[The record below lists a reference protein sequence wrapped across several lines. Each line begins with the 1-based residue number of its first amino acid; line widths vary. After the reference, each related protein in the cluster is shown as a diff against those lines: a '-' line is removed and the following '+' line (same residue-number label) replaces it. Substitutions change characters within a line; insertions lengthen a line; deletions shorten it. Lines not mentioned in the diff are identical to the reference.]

1 MICAVL
7 GCEIGELLVPEPVPD
22 APADRRPPAAGS
34 RRRAG
39 RRRAPAPRRPF
50 PSPAVSAGGTGSCP
64 SCHAWGA
71 LYAGVCRGCYDFA
84 RRHEPDPCGTCRQD
98 RPLKE
103 GYCRNC
109 WLQAALQ
116 AAGTARRAP
125 DLGPAD
131 FAAISWHQLSF
142 AGVARMNRRPRLPRP
157 EDGPVAA
164 GTPDPRWEQLELSA
178 PGQARLFH
186 SRHWTAASVTGP
198 ALEQA
203 RAIASRLAETRGW
216 NARVQEETRRALAVM
231 LASHVPGEK
240 IPWSALEPAL
250 RPRDLSVSR
259 TAEILSIAGL
269 LDDDR
274 VRPLDTWTDGKL
286 ATLAPGITDCARS
299 WVTALRHG
307 TPRSLPR
314 SEDTVRIYLRGVHPV
329 LEQWSGRYDHLREV
343 TAADVTAAIAALR
356 GHKRHQ
362 VLVALRSLTRH
373 CKKNGLIF
381 ADPAARIRGAPNG
394 PRRSSCRCR
403 PPGSAPRPRA
413 AVTPAARLALA
424 LAAVHALRPE
434 AIRHL
439 TLGDI
444 DLGNRRITLAGQSRP
459 LDDLT
464 RRLITEWLDW
474 RRERW
479 PRTSSP
485 YLLINNQTAMT
496 TRPVSEN
503 WLASLLPRPRR
514 HPRATPRRPPARRG
528 PHRRPRPPP
537 PRRRVRHRRRNRDQ
551 VRHRRTP
558 PPRQRRRRRAPALTA
573 NPGTDGRYPAH
584 APLGSR

>member
-1 MICAVL
+1 MS
-7 GCEIGELLVPEPVPD
+7 
-22 APADRRPPAAGS
+22 AAG
-34 RRRAG
+34 
-39 RRRAPAPRRPF
+39 
-50 PSPAVSAGGTGSCP
+50 PSGSCP
-64 SCHAWGA
+64 SCRSWGP
-71 LYAGVCRGCYDFA
+71 LYSGTCRGCYDFA
-84 RRHEPDPCGTCRQD
+84 RRHDPGPCGACRRW

-103 GYCRNC
+103 GHCRNC

-116 AAGTARRAP
+116 AAGTAKRAP
-125 DLGPAD
+125 DLGPGD
-131 FAAISWHQLSF
+131 FAAVRWHQLSF

-157 EDGPVAA
+157 DEDPVADGPA
-164 GTPDPRWEQLELSA
+164 DPRWEQLELSA

-186 SRHWTAASVTGP
+186 SRHWTAASVAGP

-240 IPWSALEPAL
+240 IPWSSLEPAL

-259 TAEILSIAGL
+259 TAEILTVAGL

-286 ATLAPGITDCARS
+286 ATLAPGIADCARS

-314 SEDTVRIYLRGVHPV
+314 SEDTVRVYLRSACPA

-362 VLVALRSLTRH
+362 VLVALRSLMRH

-381 ADPAARIRGAPNG
+381 ADPAARVRGPE
-394 PRRSSCRCR
+394 R
-403 PPGSAPRPRA
+403 PQTIILPLPASRVSAVTGA
-413 AVTPAARLALA
+413 AATPAARLALA

-444 DLGNRRITLAGQSRP
+444 DFRSRRITLAGQSRP

-464 RRLITEWLDW
+464 RRLLTEWLAW

-485 YLLINNQTAMT
+485 YLLVNNQTAMT

-503 WLASLLPRPRR
+503 WLAGLLRGLG
-514 HPRATPRRPPARRG
+514 ATLEQL
-528 PHRRPRPPP
+528 
-537 PRRRVRHRRRNRDQ
+537 RVD
-551 VRHRRTP
+551 
-558 PPRQRRRRRAPALTA
+558 RQLDEALTA
-573 NPGTDGRYPAH
+573 GPDPLHLAAVFGIGDETAIKYATAARRLLASAAEQAPPG
-584 APLGSR
+584 